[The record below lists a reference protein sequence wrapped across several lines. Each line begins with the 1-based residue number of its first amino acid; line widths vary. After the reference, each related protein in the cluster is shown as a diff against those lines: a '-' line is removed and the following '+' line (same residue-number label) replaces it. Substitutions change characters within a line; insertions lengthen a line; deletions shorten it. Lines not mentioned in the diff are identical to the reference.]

1 MENDPSWY
9 TQRNKKDGSRSRE
22 TNMAWYDRLLGRAPI
37 VDEEKLNPAQYVI
50 SRNEGMTIDSREVVT
65 NYRNAYE
72 QLEIVNRAVNM
83 IVDDVSE
90 IPFAIGEKIV
100 GTTNVLKNIRRS
112 KVDLLINKEPNP
124 FQDVSAFKRNLIIDL
139 LIDGNIFIYFDGAHL
154 YHLPAD
160 KVRIYTDDKTYV
172 ERYSYDNSID
182 YSPDEI
188 IHIKE
193 NSFNSIYRGTPRLK
207 PAFRTMQL
215 LGSMRDFQDNFFKNG
230 AVPGLVL
237 KSPNTLSEKIK
248 ERMLQAWVA
257 RYNPKSGGRRPL
269 FLDGGLEV
277 ENLTEINF
285 KELDFQEGIK
295 SNERIILEA
304 MGIPSILM
312 DGGNN
317 ANIRPNH
324 RLYYLET
331 ILPIVKKVSCAL
343 ERFFGFSM
351 SEDVTGIPALQPE
364 LRDQAAYYAT
374 LVNTGIL
381 SANEA
386 REALGKEPVDGFDEP
401 RVPANIAGSATNPE
415 QGGRPTEAAP
425 SEEE

>member
-1 MENDPSWY
+1 
-9 TQRNKKDGSRSRE
+9 
-22 TNMAWYDRLLGRAPI
+22 MAWYDRFIGRAD
-37 VDEEKLNPAQYVI
+37 VEEKLNPAQYVI
-50 SRNEGMTIDSREVVT
+50 SRNEGMTIDSREVIT

-83 IVDDVSE
+83 IVDDVSD
-90 IPFAIGEKIV
+90 IPYQIGDQTI
-100 GTTNVLKNIRRS
+100 GINNIIKNIRRS
-112 KVDLLINKEPNP
+112 KVDVLVNKEPNP
-124 FQDVSAFKRNLIIDL
+124 FQDINTFKRNLVIDL

-160 KVRIYTDDKTYV
+160 KMTIYSDTDTYIEKFV
-172 ERYSYDNSID
+172 YDNSID
-182 YSPDEI
+182 YSVNEI

-193 NSFNSIYRGTPRLK
+193 NSFNSIYRGVPRLK

-215 LGSMRDFQDNFFKNG
+215 LASMRNFQDNFFKNG

-248 ERMLQAWVA
+248 ERMLQAWSV
-257 RYNPKSGGRRPL
+257 RYNPNTGGRRPL
-269 FLDGGLEV
+269 ILDGGLEV
-277 ENLTEINF
+277 DSLTNINF
-285 KELDFQEGIK
+285 KELDFQESIK
-295 SNERIILEA
+295 ANERIILEA
-304 MGIPSILM
+304 MGIPPILL

-331 ILPIVKKVSCAL
+331 ILPIVRKIGYAV
-343 ERFFGFSM
+343 ERFFGFTI

-386 REALGKEPVDGFDEP
+386 REALGKEPVNGFDTP
-401 RVPANIAGSATNPE
+401 RVPANIAGSAVNPE
-415 QGGRPTEAAP
+415 EGGRPVDTPP
-425 SEEE
+425 SEEN

>member
-1 MENDPSWY
+1 
-9 TQRNKKDGSRSRE
+9 
-22 TNMAWYDRLLGRAPI
+22 MAWYDRFLGRNS
-37 VDEEKLNPAQYVI
+37 EEKLNPSQYVI
-50 SRNEGMTIDSREVVT
+50 SRNEGMTVDSREIVT

-83 IVDDVSE
+83 IVDDVAE
-90 IPFAIGEKIV
+90 IPFAVGEKV
-100 GTTNVLKNIRRS
+100 LGTTNVVKNIRRS
-112 KVDLLINKEPNP
+112 KVDLLLNKEPNP
-124 FQDVSAFKRNLIIDL
+124 FQDVSTFKRNLIIDL
-139 LIDGNIFIYFDGAHL
+139 LIDGNIFIYFDGAHM

-160 KVRIYTDDKTYV
+160 KITIYTDDKTYI
-172 ERYSYDNSID
+172 ERFSYDNSID
-182 YSPDEI
+182 YSPSEI

-193 NSFNSIYRGTPRLK
+193 NSFNSIYRGVPRLK
-207 PAFRTMQL
+207 PAYRTMQL
-215 LGSMRDFQDNFFKNG
+215 LSSMRNFQDNFFKNG

-237 KSPNTLSEKIK
+237 KSPNTLSEKVK
-248 ERMLQAWVA
+248 ERMMRAWSI
-257 RYNPKSGGRRPL
+257 RYNPTTGGKRPL
-269 FLDGGLEV
+269 ILDGGLEV
-277 ENLTEINF
+277 DALSKINF
-285 KELDFQEGIK
+285 KELDFAESIK

-304 MGIPSILM
+304 MGIPPILM

-331 ILPIVKKVSCAL
+331 VLPVVKKLGYAL
-343 ERFFGFSM
+343 ERFFGFSLN
-351 SEDVTGIPALQPE
+351 EDVTGIPALQPE

-386 REALGKEPVDGFDEP
+386 REALGKEPVAGFDEP
-401 RVPANIAGSATNPE
+401 RVPANIAGSAANPE
-415 QGGRPTEAAP
+415 QGGRPQEAAP